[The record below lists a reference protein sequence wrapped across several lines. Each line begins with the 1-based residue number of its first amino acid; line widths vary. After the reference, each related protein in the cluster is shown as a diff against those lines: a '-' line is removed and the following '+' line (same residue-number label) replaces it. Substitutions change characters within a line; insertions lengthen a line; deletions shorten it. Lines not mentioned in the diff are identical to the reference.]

1 MKIYLIR
8 HAETE
13 WNLTHRH
20 TSTTDLPL
28 TKKGIKQAK
37 ALKVRL
43 QGKKF
48 DHIFSSPMQRAIETC
63 VNAGFE
69 KNMQI
74 EKDLSEWNYGDYEG
88 KTKDEINEDH
98 PGWSIFSHG
107 AKGGESV
114 EDAFCRAKRFI
125 EKLLKLEGDIILFSH
140 GHFSRVLGASWI
152 GLNAHFGE
160 ALTLTNASVSILGIN
175 QDKPAIFLWNDTS
188 HLSNT

>member
-28 TKKGIKQAK
+28 TEKGKKQAE
-37 ALKVRL
+37 ALRARL
-43 QGKKF
+43 QHLTF
-48 DHIFSSPMQRAIETC
+48 DHVFSSPMQRAIETC
-63 VNAGFE
+63 VKAGVG
-69 KNMQI
+69 KKMHIDQ
-74 EKDLSEWNYGDYEG
+74 DLSEWNYGEYEG
-88 KTKDEINEDH
+88 KTRDEINIDH
-98 PGWSIFSHG
+98 PNWSIFSHG

-114 EDAFCRAKRFI
+114 TEAFYRAQRFI
-125 EKLLKLEGDIILFSH
+125 KKLKKLEGNVIIFSH

-160 ALTLTNASVSILGIN
+160 SLTLRNASVSILGIN
-175 QDKPAIFLWNDTS
+175 RDKPAIFLWNDVS